1 MKLPDFFFDQ
11 SWFSL
16 QLDYNDD
23 KFVRIRDFL
32 FTSKVTDY
40 DGFLYNCFVI
50 TNYSMLTYLDVVSPK
65 NIYEGI
71 FLPIFL
77 CVSLGETTITRKSH

>member
-1 MKLPDFFFDQ
+1 
-11 SWFSL
+11 
-16 QLDYNDD
+16 
-23 KFVRIRDFL
+23 
-32 FTSKVTDY
+32 
-40 DGFLYNCFVI
+40 
-50 TNYSMLTYLDVVSPK
+50 MLTYLDVVSPK